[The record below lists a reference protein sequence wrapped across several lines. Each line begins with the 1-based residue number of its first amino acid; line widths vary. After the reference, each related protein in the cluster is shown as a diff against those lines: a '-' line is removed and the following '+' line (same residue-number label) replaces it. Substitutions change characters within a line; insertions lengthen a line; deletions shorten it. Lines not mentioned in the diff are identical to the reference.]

1 MNDKRYLDSVG
12 LQELVDWILL
22 QLRTIKAN
30 QDAIT
35 DLLYKTDGTP
45 GSIQQIVEEIL
56 KGKDITDLLQDDS
69 ISLYGGS
76 ATDVMDNKLTLFGG
90 SAVMVTTN
98 NDMTMD
104 GGSADELI

>member
-56 KGKDITDLLQDDS
+56 KGKDITDLLQDDI
-69 ISLYGGS
+69 ISLYDFSILVIKHLMQIKYGIK
-76 ATDVMDNKLTLFGG
+76 NQ
-90 SAVMVTTN
+90 AVSN
-98 NDMTMD
+98 EY
-104 GGSADELI
+104 SLIKIPYLI

>member
-56 KGKDITDLLQDDS
+56 KGKDITDLLQDDI

-76 ATDVMDNKLTLFGG
+76 AADIDNNELMIFGG
-90 SAVMVTTN
+90 SAVAVTADDMVIEGN
-98 NDMTMD
+98 
-104 GGSADELI
+104 G